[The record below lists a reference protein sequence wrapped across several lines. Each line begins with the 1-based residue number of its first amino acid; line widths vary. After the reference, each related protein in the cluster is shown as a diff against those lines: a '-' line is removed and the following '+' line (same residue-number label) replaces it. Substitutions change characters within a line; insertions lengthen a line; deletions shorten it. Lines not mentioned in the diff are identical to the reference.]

1 MAAFLHGN
9 GQILWDIAMN
19 TTYVHLINFLA
30 LGSRYMFNTNNKAVD
45 YLFRALCQSEFDRV
59 QIEDLACRILLELK
73 NARTGNAEVPAR
85 LYATYQREYEN
96 FTHLLGEFIDVWFQ
110 WFMVVVNNMRANVDV
125 LPYDDHNS
133 DVKLLDVLDRTMW
146 DRKVKVVL
154 EFDKYTTLTVHKCS
168 LSLSL
173 LRLIVV

>member
-1 MAAFLHGN
+1 
-9 GQILWDIAMN
+9 
-19 TTYVHLINFLA
+19 
-30 LGSRYMFNTNNKAVD
+30 
-45 YLFRALCQSEFDRV
+45 
-59 QIEDLACRILLELK
+59 LELK